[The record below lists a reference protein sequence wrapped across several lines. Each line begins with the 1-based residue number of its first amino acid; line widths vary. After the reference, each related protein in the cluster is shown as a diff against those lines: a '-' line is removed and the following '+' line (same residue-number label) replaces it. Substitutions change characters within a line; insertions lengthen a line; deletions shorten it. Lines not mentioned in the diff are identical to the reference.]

1 MLVPAV
7 FQSFYIRE
15 SRDIKSHVC
24 GKPLTSDSSWEF
36 LKVENKRIK
45 NCPEQTGVNLL
56 NIFKKDKPVSNTPA
70 NFLSCNFL
78 FSPTRFVWL
87 AHTSSGSFT
96 IQLRVPVFISK
107 TVLSLTQLTPTDLR
121 KGAANLVVIRLGNRR
136 KKVCKVWHVCYVLR
150 PVGRW
155 SKHPWSHNE
164 W

>member
-1 MLVPAV
+1 MLVTAV

-15 SRDIKSHVC
+15 SREIKSHVC

-56 NIFKKDKPVSNTPA
+56 NIFKRINQWATLLRTSWVVI
-70 NFLSCNFL
+70 FL

-87 AHTSSGSFT
+87 AHTSSGSLT
-96 IQLRVPVFISK
+96 IQLRVPVFIPK

-121 KGAANLVVIRLGNRR
+121 KGAPNLVVIRLGNRR

-155 SKHPWSHNE
+155 SKHPWSDNE